1 MFSRAAAAQFAN
13 QRTKDMKHPP
23 SLLVVSLIAALS
35 FCLPITASAQS
46 SKSKSASPSPT
57 ATGSPAAAETS
68 DAKPP
73 RAIPFRGTV
82 SEVDSSA
89 KTFTIAGK
97 TASRVFKVTDKT
109 TITKDGA
116 EATFA
121 DIEAE
126 GKVTGSYWK
135 RDDGTLEAK
144 TVKIGSASASDK
156 PAKKKKKSK
165 KAADEE
171 EVDEADASASPSSDE

>member
-1 MFSRAAAAQFAN
+1 
-13 QRTKDMKHPP
+13 MKHSP
-23 SLLVVSLIAALS
+23 SLLVVSSIAVLS
-35 FCLPITASAQS
+35 FCLPVTASAQG
-46 SKSKSASPSPT
+46 SKSASPSPT
-57 ATGSPAAAETS
+57 ATGSRAATETS

-82 SEVDSSA
+82 SDVDTSA

-97 TASRVFKVTDKT
+97 SASRVLKVTDKT

-135 RDDGTLEAK
+135 QDDGTLEAK
-144 TVKIGSASASDK
+144 TVKIGGAGTSEK
-156 PAKKKKKSK
+156 PKKKKKSK
-165 KAADEE
+165 KGADEE
-171 EVDEADASASPSSDE
+171 EADASASPSAEE